1 MENVIRIRI
10 RYTAQWPVDFRTPN
24 VIGIRLIPKVVVVV
38 AVAVVRRIVRDRQ
51 NRVSLI
57 TNDNNEM

>member
-24 VIGIRLIPKVVVVV
+24 VIGIRLIPKVVVV